1 MNPEDI
7 VGEEGHT
14 YLDHR
19 QKGAD
24 GAKNGLGWRDARDL
38 LREIHGLDGGVQ
50 QREDT
55 IVPFRSLG
63 IRIYGRNSR

>member
-1 MNPEDI
+1 MNPADI

-19 QKGAD
+19 QGAD
-24 GAKNGLGWRDARDL
+24 GAENGLGWRDARDL

-55 IVPFRSLG
+55 IVPFQLLG
-63 IRIYGRNSR
+63 IRIQ